1 MILLITLITP
11 VVLQAQQQ
19 SSIIPQPV
27 DVKMNEGFFLID
39 NKTSVNFKAEQTAV
53 KPAVDFFVSMI
64 KQLSGVSLQ
73 VNKPSGKTIELI
85 LDKNASI
92 KEEGYQLM
100 VNKSTVVIKANSYGG
115 IFYGLESVLQ
125 TLPQV
130 RTNAALK
137 VPCMQVNDYPRFKW
151 RGMHLDVSRHF
162 FSAEMVKEYI
172 DLMATY
178 KMNTFHWHLVDDQGW
193 RIEIKKYPKLTET
206 GAWRVDQT
214 DKIWGARPQAQP
226 GEVPTYGGY
235 YTQEQV
241 KEIVAYAK
249 ARNVT
254 IVPEIEMPGHVA
266 SAIASYPQLSCTQL
280 PQLPMTGGNY
290 TNMSS
295 NYCAGNDEVFGFL
308 QDVLTEV
315 IALFPSTYI
324 HIGGDEVDKGPW
336 KQCSKCQ
343 ARMKKE
349 GLKNEEELQSYFVK
363 RIEKFIVSKKRKMIG
378 WDEILEG
385 GLAPE
390 ATVMSWRGESGG
402 IQAAKMN
409 HDVVM
414 TPGTPCYFDHY
425 QAGPEGEPLAIGGF
439 NTLKKVYDYEPIPKE
454 LNAEEAKYVLGAQ
467 ANLWTEFIST
477 TEQVEYMVLPRML
490 ALAETVWSPA
500 ASKNWT
506 SFNERLKI
514 QFRAF
519 DQKGLH
525 YSPGNFTVDIKPSS
539 ENGKLKVNLVTEIPT
554 ASIYYTTD
562 GSVPTASGN
571 KYQGPI
577 SIETS
582 QTIKAVSVQNGKVMN
597 LVPAEQSFVMHK
609 AIGSNVQYAIPFSK
623 YYPADGPNSLT
634 DGVRGKNAAGKY
646 WHGFSQD
653 NLIAT
658 VDLGTEK
665 MISQVALGCLQNYK
679 DWIFLPKSV
688 KFEISVDGK
697 TFVEV
702 GNLVNDIPPTVTAST
717 IKNFTVK
724 FSATNARYIRVTAVT
739 LEACPKGHPGEGKPA
754 WTFADEIVVE

>member
-1 MILLITLITP
+1 
-11 VVLQAQQQ
+11 
-19 SSIIPQPV
+19 
-27 DVKMNEGFFLID
+27 
-39 NKTSVNFKAEQTAV
+39 
-53 KPAVDFFVSMI
+53 
-64 KQLSGVSLQ
+64 
-73 VNKPSGKTIELI
+73 
-85 LDKNASI
+85 
-92 KEEGYQLM
+92 M